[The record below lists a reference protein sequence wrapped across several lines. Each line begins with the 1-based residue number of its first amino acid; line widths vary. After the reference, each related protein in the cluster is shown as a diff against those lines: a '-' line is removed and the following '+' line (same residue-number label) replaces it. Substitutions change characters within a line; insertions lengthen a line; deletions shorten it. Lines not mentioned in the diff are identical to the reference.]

1 MAIAHCTL
9 ATCDVDATAKFFSKT
24 IGWRPIER
32 PGNIGRPAA
41 WLRIAPN
48 QELHLIEVADFA
60 PSPFEREFGR
70 HIAISYPS
78 GEFADLKSRLADCG
92 AELFDAERDTP
103 FERFFFR
110 DPNGYIF
117 EVVADDHAPE
127 S

>member
-1 MAIAHCTL
+1 MFPFTISTR
-9 ATCDVDATAKFFSKT
+9 AKQ
-24 IGWRPIER
+24 
-32 PGNIGRPAA
+32 
-41 WLRIAPN
+41 N

-78 GEFADLKSRLADCG
+78 GEFADLKSRLAACG
-92 AELFDAERDTP
+92 AELIGAERDTP

-110 DPNGYIF
+110 DPNGYMF